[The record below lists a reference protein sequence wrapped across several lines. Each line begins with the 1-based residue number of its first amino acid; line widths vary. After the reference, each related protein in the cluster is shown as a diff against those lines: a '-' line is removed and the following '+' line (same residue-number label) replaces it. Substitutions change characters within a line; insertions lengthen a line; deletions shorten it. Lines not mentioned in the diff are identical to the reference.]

1 MRSVICVLFSR
12 QSSLDLFICECSDS
26 SLDFFIFNSALS
38 SCHNQDSAI
47 FTIDNH
53 RSRQLSAVRSQQQWG
68 ARSSMS
74 SQRISSS
81 LTSSQLFCAIE
92 AMKKLGFDG
101 FDGRTVG
108 LLIYMIIHRC
118 TVAGREES
126 SSHGDL
132 SSSSS
137 RYKRF
142 VCLANWI
149 NCVWLLL
156 LMKKKTLCSSL
167 YFFYL
172 INH

>member
-26 SLDFFIFNSALS
+26 SLHCFIFDSALS

-53 RSRQLSAVRSQQQWG
+53 RSRRLSAVRSQQQWG
-68 ARSSMS
+68 ARSLMS
-74 SQRISSS
+74 SQRISSP
-81 LTSSQLFCAIE
+81 LFSQLFCAIE

-101 FDGRTVG
+101 FDGRAVG
-108 LLIYMIIHRC
+108 LLIYMIIHHC

-137 RYKRF
+137 SYKRF

-156 LMKKKTLCSSL
+156 LMKKKTLSSSL